1 MISHYNVIAITL
13 QLTAFESKYR
23 AGLKTR
29 GSQSS
34 FTDVVLGLLPQSH
47 IYALVAICHAGPYR
61 GDQIIV
67 LPKFN
72 LGQYLSAIQ
81 NFKIATLFLVSNLLQ
96 V

>member
-1 MISHYNVIAITL
+1 MISHYNVIANTL

-47 IYALVAICHAGPYR
+47 IYGLVAVCHAGPYR
-61 GDQIIV
+61 GDQTIV

-81 NFKIATLFLVSNLLQ
+81 NFKIATLFLVSNLLR